1 MNLETTDPAV
11 IFFAA
16 MAEAKRFDMEHEGD
30 EDYCDT
36 DVEHVKDFIL
46 YF

>member
-1 MNLETTDPAV
+1 
-11 IFFAA
+11 

-46 YF
+46 YFWGVQSGRVT